1 MPKKI
6 EVIKVLIVLLIS
18 PFLVKVL
25 SVPWEI
31 ALIMLALWFLIVKF
45 KNKVSW
51 WIFLVLIL
59 VNLYLN
65 RLLYFDITGWKINFD
80 LEQSFFK
87 YPGIRESIIRYKQE
101 GLWLTYFLRK
111 FFYSSYLI
119 IFSWVSSIFKTLSP
133 LFWVKM
139 IGFSGLSLMVT
150 GIIHFWQSK
159 NKNYFMIW
167 WFLLVI
173 ISSSL
178 RVLGDSVMAIY
189 LTLPV
194 VVYWLYL
201 GFKSKLFK
209 SYYIY
214 WYILFLIDLLLR

>member
-1 MPKKI
+1 M
-6 EVIKVLIVLLIS
+6 
-18 PFLVKVL
+18 
-25 SVPWEI
+25 
-31 ALIMLALWFLIVKF
+31 
-45 KNKVSW
+45 
-51 WIFLVLIL
+51 
-59 VNLYLN
+59 
-65 RLLYFDITGWKINFD
+65 
-80 LEQSFFK
+80 
-87 YPGIRESIIRYKQE
+87 
-101 GLWLTYFLRK
+101 
-111 FFYSSYLI
+111 
-119 IFSWVSSIFKTLSP
+119 LSP
-133 LFWVKM
+133 IFWVKM
-139 IGFSGLSLMVT
+139 IGFSGVSLMVA